1 MIFILHG
8 ADTYHSRKTLRAI
21 IQEYQKK
28 IGTDLNMH
36 RIDCEEQDAE
46 IFKDLCRSQSLF
58 SGKKLIIAEH
68 FLHANF
74 RFENISQFLAETAKY
89 PDPVVI
95 LWERYIV
102 KDLQKKFAK
111 LFSCVKAQEFEE
123 LKGVAKQ
130 NFISAEAGAR
140 GISLETSEWERLLL
154 CTDAGGIINALDV
167 LLLERE
173 HGDRD
178 KTQPPLR
185 IYALGDTFHSQEKVA
200 LATLLELVR
209 QGEDEFDMFNYIAGY
224 NRILL
229 AVKSCAEFH
238 IPITSY
244 LGVHPF
250 VLKKA
255 SALSRKLSLDGLIKT
270 HADFFNE
277 DCKIK
282 TGMSSPRDS
291 LMTMI
296 MNQRVS

>member
-28 IGTDLNMH
+28 IGADLNMH

-58 SGKKLIIAEH
+58 SGKKLIVAER
-68 FLHANF
+68 FLHADF
-74 RFENISQFLAETAKY
+74 RFENISQFLAEIAKH
-89 PDPVVI
+89 PDPVII
-95 LWERYIV
+95 LWERRIG

-111 LFSCVKAQEFEE
+111 FFACAKTQEFEE
-123 LKGVAKQ
+123 LNGIAKQ
-130 NFISAEAGAR
+130 NFINAEAGAR
-140 GISLETSEWERLLL
+140 GISLGTSERELLL
-154 CTDAGGIINALDV
+154 SCTDAWGIINALDV
-167 LLLERE
+167 LLLRRE

-178 KTQPPLR
+178 KTRPLLR
-185 IYALGDTFHSQEKVA
+185 IYALGDTFHSQEKIA

-224 NRILL
+224 NRTLL

-238 IPITSY
+238 MPIASSS
-244 LGVHPF
+244 GIHPF

-255 SALSRKLSLDGLIKT
+255 SALSRRLSLGGLIKAHT
-270 HADFFNE
+270 DFFNE

-291 LMTMI
+291 LMMMI
-296 MNQRVS
+296 MNRGAS